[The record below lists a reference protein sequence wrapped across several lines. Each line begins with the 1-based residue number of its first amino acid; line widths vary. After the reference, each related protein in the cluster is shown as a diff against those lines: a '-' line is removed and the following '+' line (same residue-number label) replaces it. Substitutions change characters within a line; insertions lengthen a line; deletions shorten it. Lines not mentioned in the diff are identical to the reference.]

1 MGFTR
6 VLAQEVGTYGIT
18 ANCICPGI
26 ILTDMGRVNLDDVAV
41 RQSWQEKTA
50 MRRIGDPE
58 DVVGPVAFLAS
69 DDAGFVTGQSLNV
82 DGGIVLS

>member
-1 MGFTR
+1 
-6 VLAQEVGTYGIT
+6 
-18 ANCICPGI
+18 
-26 ILTDMGRVNLDDVAV
+26 
-41 RQSWQEKTA
+41 

>member
-1 MGFTR
+1 
-6 VLAQEVGTYGIT
+6 
-18 ANCICPGI
+18 
-26 ILTDMGRVNLDDVAV
+26 
-41 RQSWQEKTA
+41 

-69 DDAGFVTGQSLNV
+69 DDAAFVTGQSLNV